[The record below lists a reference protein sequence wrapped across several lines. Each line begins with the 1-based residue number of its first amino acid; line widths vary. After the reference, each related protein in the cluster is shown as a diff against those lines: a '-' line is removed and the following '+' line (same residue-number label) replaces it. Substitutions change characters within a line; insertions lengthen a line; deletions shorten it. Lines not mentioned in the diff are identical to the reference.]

1 MGRRPGS
8 LNRPREELPVAIVE
22 AAASLSLIDQAI
34 ARTQDRIWQRSIEKE
49 DRDEEYRLLA
59 KLRELKEAKC
69 RLQQT

>member
-1 MGRRPGS
+1 
-8 LNRPREELPVAIVE
+8 VAIVE